1 MAAISFGGISWLLL
15 LLLLH
20 LHGGI
25 KGIKMKMALQRGNGR
40 SAMMCF

>member
-1 MAAISFGGISWLLL
+1 MAAISFGGISWL

-25 KGIKMKMALQRGNGR
+25 KGIKMKMVLQKEDGR
-40 SAMMCF
+40 SAMMFF